1 LSKMR
6 NFKIIG
12 MIISVFI
19 IVSMIVIT
27 IKTNFNAK
35 DSAEGMEEYPSGLIK
50 DLPSDI
56 VDENIDTES
65 GLEKNE
71 RAPDFKLTTL
81 TGETVKLS
89 DYKGKTVILNF
100 WASWCPPCR
109 VEMPYMENYYG
120 ENKDSENVEILAVN
134 MTKMERGG
142 GDKVEKV
149 EGFVNELELTFPI
162 LLDDDGEVMKL
173 YQVMAYPTTYMINP
187 EGIITDV
194 VISSLDEELITELVN
209 NSK

>member
-1 LSKMR
+1 
-6 NFKIIG
+6 
-12 MIISVFI
+12 
-19 IVSMIVIT
+19 
-27 IKTNFNAK
+27 
-35 DSAEGMEEYPSGLIK
+35 MEK
-50 DLPSDI
+50 
-56 VDENIDTES
+56 
-65 GLEKNE
+65 
-71 RAPDFKLTTL
+71 
-81 TGETVKLS
+81 
-89 DYKGKTVILNF
+89 
-100 WASWCPPCR
+100 
-109 VEMPYMENYYG
+109 YYG

-194 VISSLDEELITELVN
+194 VISSLDEELIMDLVN

>member
-1 LSKMR
+1 M
-6 NFKIIG
+6 G
-12 MIISVFI
+12 MIISVLI
-19 IVSMIVIT
+19 IVSMIVVT
-27 IKTNFNAK
+27 IKTNFIAK
-35 DSAEGMEEYPSGLIK
+35 DSSKEMEEYPSGLIE
-50 DLPSDI
+50 DLPDGV
-56 VDENIDTES
+56 VDENINTES

-71 RAPDFKLTTL
+71 QAPDFKLTTL
-81 TGETVKLS
+81 TGETVSLS

-120 ENKDSENVEILAVN
+120 ENKDSGNVEILAIN
-134 MTKMERGG
+134 MTKTERGG

-149 EGFVNELELTFPI
+149 EGFVDDLNLTFPV
-162 LLDDDGEVMKL
+162 LLDEDGEVMKL

-187 EGIITDV
+187 EGIITEV

-209 NSK
+209 NSQ